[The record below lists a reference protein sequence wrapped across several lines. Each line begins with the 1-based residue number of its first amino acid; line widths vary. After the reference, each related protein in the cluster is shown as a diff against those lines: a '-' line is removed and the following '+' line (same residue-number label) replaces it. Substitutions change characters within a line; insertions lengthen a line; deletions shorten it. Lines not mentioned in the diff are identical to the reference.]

1 MQTILKSQS
10 GNQAQHTLR
19 EQIVHALDHLDH
31 VLPGQAPILDFVHHN
46 TIHGFQHLPF
56 EEALKQFGVLTG
68 ISAYLPEAR
77 SRDFYQQGRIDD
89 SDIADAIAHSPHLN
103 VEEIFLKIKS
113 RTITRKDIYLVA
125 LLFDLQPLPS
135 AQLKWHAD
143 ELNAL
148 DHIQPDVPAS
158 VREQLITPSS
168 GSGTSVRQLWNVIL
182 SQLDLNPDSLHTEEL
197 LDFSKE
203 QAQEWLDA
211 SVHTANARHGNELLQ
226 EQIWQQA
233 NELLDRMLGQI
244 GDTITLRGL
253 VQAVSGVDILDFI
266 RPQLI
271 RICASAMDEGLAA
284 WQIPDRSK
292 LGLYGAWRATIQ
304 YDAHPFLSELPGYEK
319 IIDSLPEDPLDAI
332 ILHLT
337 QLQIPQEKWDGYLRR
352 LALEI
357 PGWSGLINWRQHHP
371 GYEAT
376 NDAKPNLAGYL
387 AIRLTLDRLWL
398 NRVCREKW
406 RTDGKLGSISAYFR
420 INLAEFLVCT
430 QLYQGELPEYLSQRA
445 ESLTMRTVSDGH
457 AIRAEW
463 QKLLELTHTWQ
474 LSPVAERQSAGHTI
488 HNSGWKLFRLF
499 QHLGLGASY
508 VQAMNKEDLLR
519 ILSLLD
525 EFNLE
530 ERSKIWLYAYERHYR
545 ESVLHALRANRNRGR
560 WAKRDTRPEAQII
573 FCMDDR
579 EEGIRR
585 HLEELNPAIETLG
598 AAGFFGLPINYKG
611 LDDEKVVSLCPI
623 VVTPSHEIQEQPRAG
638 TEEKLGQHKA
648 GLKLLKQTTS
658 LVYQSLRHNLFLSQP
673 LINLMA
679 PLTFM
684 GLLGK
689 SLAPQ
694 LQKKVLT
701 GTQELVAPPVDTELR
716 FIATDTESKATPD
729 NPRLGLTDTEQA
741 NMVTGL
747 LRNIGLTYGFGEIV
761 VVMGH
766 GSISQNNP
774 HLAAYDCGACSGRH
788 GGPNARLFAAIIN
801 RPEIRLLL
809 EERGISVPSDT
820 WFIGAEHNTCNEEI
834 SWYDLEDI
842 PPERLGAVTRL
853 YRDLGHG
860 QRMSAHERCRRLA
873 SAPRNPTAEVA
884 LKHIEE
890 RATDFSQARPELGHA
905 TNAFALVGRRSVTQ
919 GAFFDRRIF
928 LISYDPT
935 QDADGSII
943 ERILLA
949 VGPVGAGISLE
960 YYFSTVNNE
969 RLGSGTKVPHNV
981 TGMFGVMEGA
991 SSDLRTGLPRQMI
1004 EIHEAMRLHLMVE
1017 AKNSVL
1023 GEIYGR
1029 QPAIQEL
1036 VGGGWV
1042 LLSSIDPDTGE
1053 MYIFERGVGF
1063 VPWQAEKKDLP
1074 VYEKSPEYYR
1084 SHSQPLAPVLI
1095 KQPGEVEAQR

>member
-1 MQTILKSQS
+1 MGTLQKIQS
-10 GNQAQHTLR
+10 GNEARHSLR
-19 EQIVHALDHLDH
+19 EQIAHALDHLDH

-56 EEALKQFGVLTG
+56 EEALQQFGTLTG

-89 SDIADAIAHSPHLN
+89 SDIADAFAHSPHLN
-103 VEEIFLKIKS
+103 AEEIFFKIRN
-113 RTITRKDIYLVA
+113 RTVTRKDIYRVA

-135 AQLKWHAD
+135 AQLKWYVD
-143 ELNAL
+143 ELDVLNN
-148 DHIQPDVPAS
+148 IQLDVPAS
-158 VREQLITPSS
+158 VREQLVTPSS
-168 GSGTSVRQLWNVIL
+168 GPGTSIRQLWNVIL

-203 QAQEWLDA
+203 QAREWLE
-211 SVHTANARHGNELLQ
+211 SVQTATSHSNTLLQ
-226 EQIWQQA
+226 EQVWQEA
-233 NELLDRMLGQI
+233 SGLLDKMLEQI
-244 GDTITLRGL
+244 GDSLTLRGFI
-253 VQAVSGVDILDFI
+253 QAVSGIDILDFV

-271 RICASAMDEGLAA
+271 RICASAMDEGLAV

-292 LGLYGAWRATIQ
+292 LGLYGSWHATIQ
-304 YDAHPFLSELPGYEK
+304 YDANSFLSELPEYEK
-319 IIDSLPEDPLDAI
+319 IIDSLPADSLDAI
-332 ILHLT
+332 ILHLS

-371 GYEAT
+371 GYEGF
-376 NDAKPNLAGYL
+376 NDAKPNLADYL

-398 NRVCREKW
+398 NQVCREKW
-406 RTDGKLGSISAYFR
+406 HADGKLGNISAYFR
-420 INLAEFLVCT
+420 KNLAEFFVCI
-430 QLYQGELPEYLSQRA
+430 QLYQGALPEYLSQRA
-445 ESLTMRTVSDGH
+445 ESLAVHISSNRN
-457 AIRAEW
+457 ARRAEW
-463 QKLLELTHTWQ
+463 EKLLELTHTWQ
-474 LSPVAERQSAGHTI
+474 LSPVAERQSAGHTV

-508 VQAMNKEDLLR
+508 VQAMDKEDLFR

-560 WAKRDTRPEAQII
+560 WAKRNTRPEAQII

-585 HLEELNPAIETLG
+585 HLEEFNPAIETLG

-611 LDDEKVVSLCPI
+611 LDDEKVISLCPI
-623 VVTPSHEIQEQPRAG
+623 VVTPSHEIQELPRAG
-638 TEEKLGQHKA
+638 NEEKLDQRKA
-648 GLKLLKQTTS
+648 GRKLLQQTMS
-658 LVYQSLRHNLFLSQP
+658 LVYQNLRRNLFLSQP
-673 LINLMA
+673 LIHLMA

-689 SLAPQ
+689 SLAPN
-694 LQKKVLT
+694 LQKKLVT
-701 GTQELVAPPVDTELR
+701 SAQELVAPPVDTELR
-716 FIATDTESKATPD
+716 FIADDKESKATPD
-729 NPRLGLTDTEQA
+729 NPRLGLTDVEQA

-747 LRNIGLTYGFGEIV
+747 LKNIGLTYGFGEIV

-788 GGPNARLFAAIIN
+788 GGPNARLFAAIVN
-801 RPEIRLLL
+801 RSEIRVLL

-834 SWYDLEDI
+834 TWYDLEDI
-842 PPERLGAVTRL
+842 PAERLNAMTRL
-853 YRDLGHG
+853 YRDLSHA

-873 SAPRNPTAEVA
+873 SAPRNPTAEEA

-935 QDADGSII
+935 QDTDGSIV

-981 TGMFGVMEGA
+981 TGMFGVMEGT

-1023 GEIYGR
+1023 ERIYGR
-1029 QPAIQEL
+1029 QPSIQEL

-1042 LLSSIDPDTGE
+1042 LLSSIDPDTGD

-1063 VPWQAEKKDLP
+1063 VPWQAELKDLP

-1084 SHSQPLAPVLI
+1084 SHSLPLAPVLI
-1095 KQPGEVEAQR
+1095 KQPGEVRV